1 MAQLAI
7 AAAFSVGASAAASAA
22 GVAAGATF
30 MGMTAGGWGWMV
42 GSMIGGMMLG
52 GGGSEGP
59 RIEDKRLSTSVY
71 GQPIPWIYGTTRVG
85 TQIIWSSELIETAKD
100 VGGKGGG
107 DSVTMYEY
115 AAHFLVS
122 VCEAPAE
129 PLRIWANG
137 RLIWTADGGAGIVDE
152 EIIQRGNIRIL
163 RGEESQLPDPI
174 YEAAVGADVAP
185 AHRGYLTIMFETMQ
199 LQFSGNR
206 LPSVEV
212 EVSTNTTVIGCEGN
226 PFSTTPPQGEQIWT
240 GTDSTFGD
248 ALTPTAYDP
257 ETGRFFVLSGGTF
270 GGPSGGK
277 KNTLEVYQAAG
288 SNAMS
293 LEYVIPLPTTA
304 FSQGM
309 AIDEANRRLW
319 VVVGNNSPGVN
330 GGPMAA
336 IIDLDTMSIQASHA
350 RLMFYIGPSGGCGDD
365 GSGYWCCDPLLY
377 TWHDFTE
384 QTGNNEAGTGAHLGA
399 MIHVYPDGSVSFSRH
414 GTGVIAYQEMALGDT
429 VGTVRSVAGWPICQK
444 VDFVGDVTGAV
455 LPVGHVGGGSVGAI
469 LNVFPTDDA
478 FGGSYRIFWD
488 SGELYHVTR
497 NAATLIDAG
506 PGDGPQACRM
516 IYSRERRRV
525 FVFYGSK
532 VATIDMSLEEGDPF
546 ALDTTWT
553 ELSTFA
559 DVGGPNTVT
568 WSEYHDAAL
577 VLRHNVFG
585 IKIGLLDP
593 ETDEWIIEPCEYG
606 DDVWPAWLTHGR
618 IQGIREVGS
627 GWFVGITAYSNRIV
641 KFRAPGA
648 RVMGGP
654 VILGDIV
661 EDLCVRS
668 GLLASE
674 LDVSALTDLVDGFK
688 VGRRASARSSID
700 ELRSAWPFDGVT
712 SDDLLKFVK
721 RGGAPV
727 MTIDADNLGTRT
739 WSAGGEPEPAL
750 EIERPARDEV
760 PRELTL
766 SYIDASAD
774 YDPGVATARRQVGG
788 APVIATQELAIVMSA
803 DYAGRVAWYNL
814 LAQHA
819 ARDSVKFKLPYLYE
833 RLEPT
838 DSVWMPDADERLR
851 RVLITNKVN
860 ARPLLEFEGVFE
872 DASIYDV
879 LLGTPGRE
887 QGPQQTTPQTLS
899 RVVLA
904 LLDLPPLRDVD
915 NTLML
920 YVAAGP
926 ADGGAWRGASL
937 YRSQDGGTSFSPVLT
952 FTTAAVLGVATTA
965 LADWTGGNVFDE
977 SSTVTV
983 RLDNGT
989 LQSVTELALLNGA
1002 NAAALGDEI
1011 FQFQTAELVGERE
1024 WRLSRLLRGRRGTER
1039 GQSTHAIGE
1048 RFVLL
1053 DPATLQLLP
1062 YDYIEVGVPR
1072 HYKLAAPGSQLSS
1085 VTSVAHTAQ
1094 GNSVKPLAPV
1104 WIAGERNGGDLTIT
1118 WTRRARINAE
1128 WRDVIDVPLDEPS
1141 EEYQIDILDGLTVV
1155 RTLTAS
1161 SPTVTY
1167 TAAQQTADFGSPQS
1181 SVSVAVYQISSRL
1194 GRGHAGTATV

>member
-30 MGMTAGGWGWMV
+30 MGMTAGGWGWMI
-42 GSMIGGMMLG
+42 GSMIGGSLLG
-52 GGGSEGP
+52 GGGGEGP

-71 GQPIPWIYGTTRVG
+71 GQPIPWVYGTARVG
-85 TQIIWSSELIETAKD
+85 TQIIWASELIETAKD

-115 AAHFLVS
+115 AAHILVS

-137 RLIWTADGGAGIVDE
+137 RLIWTADGNLGIVDE
-152 EIIQRGNIRIL
+152 EIIQRGNVRVL
-163 RGEESQLPDPI
+163 LGEETQSPDPV
-174 YEAAVGADVAP
+174 YETAVGADLAP
-185 AHRGYLTIMFETMQ
+185 AHRGYLTIMFENMQ

-206 LPSVEV
+206 LPSIEV
-212 EVSTNTTVIGCEGN
+212 EVSTNTTVIGCEGEAFEVAEPN
-226 PFSTTPPQGEQIWT
+226 GPQVWT
-240 GTDSTFGD
+240 GNDATYGD
-248 ALTPTAYDP
+248 GNNATAFDP
-257 ETGRFFVLSGGTF
+257 ETGNLFVLTGTTDGGASGGR
-270 GGPSGGK
+270 
-277 KNTLEVYQAAG
+277 KNTLEVWRAG
-288 SNAMS
+288 GSGA
-293 LEYVIPLPTTA
+293 LEYSESISLPTRGVTA
-304 FSQGM
+304 GM
-309 AIDEANRRLW
+309 AIDPDNRLLW
-319 VVVGNNSPGVN
+319 VLVGDPAPGAN
-330 GGPMAA
+330 GGPVAA
-336 IIDLDTMSIQASHA
+336 IVNLDTLSVTYSHA
-350 RLMFYIGPSGGCGDD
+350 TMMDYIGASGGCGTD
-365 GSGYWCCDPLLY
+365 GTGYWCCSPLVY
-377 TWHDFTE
+377 QWYDGT
-384 QTGNNEAGTGAHLGA
+384 TGNNEGGTGAKGGA
-399 MIHVYPDGSVSFSRH
+399 MIHIFPGNGGEIAWSRP
-414 GTGVIAYQEMALGDT
+414 GLPSPPLQDYGLAFGEA
-429 VGTVRSVAGWPICQK
+429 TVRSVAGWPLCSIIESL
-444 VDFVGDVTGAV
+444 GDARGVYDIT
-455 LPVGHVGGGSVGAI
+455 SVGAGEI
-469 LNVFPTDDA
+469 ASVLYVPLGDDWA
-478 FGGSYRIFWD
+478 GGINYRIGFGNGGRIEKVVKD
-488 SGELYHVTR
+488 S
-497 NAATLIDAG
+497 ATTVAEG
-506 PGDGPQACRM
+506 PGGTTSGRLVWAE
-516 IYSRERRRV
+516 SRRKV
-525 FVFYGSK
+525 FAFYGNDY
-532 VATIDMSLEEGDPF
+532 ATIDLSEDGDPGSL
-546 ALDTTWT
+546 ATAWT
-553 ELSTFA
+553 ELSKLTEIGGA
-559 DVGGPNTVT
+559 DTLT
-568 WSEYHDAAL
+568 WSEYHDALL
-577 VLRHNVFG
+577 VMRSNVFG

-593 ETDEWIIEPCEYG
+593 ETDEWVIEPCEYG
-606 DDVWPAWLTHGR
+606 NYTWPAFLTHGR
-618 IQGIREVGS
+618 ITGIREVGQ
-627 GWFVGITAYSNRIV
+627 GWFVGLTQFSNKLV

-648 RVMGGP
+648 RVNGGP

-668 GLLASE
+668 GLLAGE
-674 LDVSALTDLVDGFK
+674 LDVSTLTDLVDGFK
-688 VGRRASARSSID
+688 VGRRASARASID
-700 ELRSAWPFDGVT
+700 ELRSAWPFDAVT
-712 SDDLLKFVK
+712 SGDVLKFVK
-721 RGGAPV
+721 RGGVPV
-727 MTIDADNLGTRT
+727 LTVDADDLGARV
-739 WSAGGEPEPAL
+739 WSGDSQPEPAL

-766 SYIDASAD
+766 TYIDATAD
-774 YDPGVATARRQVGG
+774 YDPGIATARRQIGG
-788 APVIATQELAIVMSA
+788 SPVVATQELPIVMSA

-819 ARDSVKFKLPYLYE
+819 ARDAVKFKLPYLYE

-937 YRSQDGGTSFSPVLT
+937 YRSQDGGTSFSPALT
-952 FTTAAVLGVATTA
+952 FMTAATLGVATTA

-977 SSTVTV
+977 SNTVTV

-1053 DPATLQLLP
+1053 APATLQLLP

-1072 HYKLAAPGSQLSS
+1072 HYKLAAPGAQLSS

-1104 WIAGERNGGDLTIT
+1104 WIAGERDGGDLAIT

-1167 TAAQQTADFGSPQS
+1167 TAAQQTSDFGSPQS